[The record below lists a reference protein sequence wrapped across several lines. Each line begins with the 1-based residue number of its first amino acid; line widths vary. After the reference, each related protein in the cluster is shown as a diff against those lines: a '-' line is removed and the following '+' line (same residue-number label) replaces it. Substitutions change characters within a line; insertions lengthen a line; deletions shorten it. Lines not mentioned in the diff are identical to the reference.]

1 MARSASLKIDH
12 CQAASRTMVP
22 FVTIGD
28 EALASKHMMKRY
40 PSDDERIFNYRL
52 SRARR
57 VSENASGILA
67 NRFRVLDKHIYL
79 SPEKSTMVT
88 NACIVLHN
96 FLLTRNDVRHNNRQT
111 DSGAGILQRIGQQ
124 EGEGNRNYDEAREII
139 DEFCDYFN
147 TNGAVEWQWSIPM

>member
-1 MARSASLKIDH
+1 MFYSIVLMAVVDAAHRFLIVDVGANGRSCDA
-12 CQAASRTMVP
+12 
-22 FVTIGD
+22 G
-28 EALASKHMMKRY
+28 
-40 PSDDERIFNYRL
+40 IFGNSAMSTTL
-52 SRARR
+52 
-57 VSENASGILA
+57 ENGTL
-67 NRFRVLDKHIYL
+67 IYL

-96 FLLTRNDVRHNNRQT
+96 FLLTRNDVRHNNGQT

-124 EGEGNRNYDEAREII
+124 EGEGNRNYDEAREIR